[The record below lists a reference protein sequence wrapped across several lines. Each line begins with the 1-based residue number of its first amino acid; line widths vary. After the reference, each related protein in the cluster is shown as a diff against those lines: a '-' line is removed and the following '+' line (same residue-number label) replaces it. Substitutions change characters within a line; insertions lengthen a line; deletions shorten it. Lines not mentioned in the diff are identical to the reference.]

1 MRRPGLASA
10 VLAVLAMGVLLA
22 GHLHPAL
29 ALLGGALVWLA
40 VYSYLSR

>member
-10 VLAVLAMGVLLA
+10 VLAVLAVVVLLA
-22 GHLHPAL
+22 GHHHPAV

-40 VYSYLSR
+40 VYSYLTR

>member
-1 MRRPGLASA
+1 MRRPGLVSLA
-10 VLAVLAMGVLLA
+10 LAVLAAVVLLA
-22 GHLHPAL
+22 GHHHPAI

>member
-1 MRRPGLASA
+1 MKRPGLASLALA
-10 VLAVLAMGVLLA
+10 VLAVVVLLA
-22 GHLHPAL
+22 GHHHPAI